1 MIKRE
6 DKAASPS
13 VEQAISEDQT
23 LKRKTFGLPIDR
35 STEDA
40 LKWLSNNARGADVRA
55 RAAKA
60 LENLDISEE
69 QDDGTDPVIRN
80 KKIIIKKKRQAA
92 VPGKP
97 IKNDEKERNSA
108 KAKMKYDK
116 GNIT

>member
-6 DKAASPS
+6 DNAASPS
-13 VEQAISEDQT
+13 VEQAITEDQT
-23 LKRKTFGLPIDR
+23 LKRRMFGLPIDR

-60 LENLDISEE
+60 LEKLEVSEE
-69 QDDGTDPVIRN
+69 KDDGAGTVIKN

-92 VPGKP
+92 APGKP